1 MKKWE
6 DIFKDKLGGMEITL
20 PEGSLAEFRTRL
32 DGAES
37 ASPVKRF
44 PFGWVMAAAI
54 AAGLAAVLFL
64 CQPTVPEN
72 GIQVIRQPES
82 PVAVVPDSIDVSE
95 TAPAQSLIAQASM
108 PKPIVHHIAIS
119 KEPIIEENPV
129 KTEETVPDKPVED
142 SAGTEGLDTSTPKT
156 QEGKTID
163 NPVIATASPFIP
175 SISGTKNVRL
185 KVGSAVGIV
194 GGGSMLAAVVP
205 PIIFGGTYGDPV
217 VIDPTSTEDIPT
229 GSDTHYFPIKVG
241 LSAGIPVADRL
252 RITTGLEYSLYCSN
266 INYSLSG
273 DKQQFAHYLGVPVRL
288 DWIMASNKWLNIY
301 IGGGV
306 EGDYCLG
313 VRLDGDK
320 IKGDGL
326 AFSLLGAGGIQFNAS
341 KHIGLYVEP
350 GLSWTIPSKTQTLET
365 YRSSR
370 PVMFFVATGLRINL
384 GMK

>member
-82 PVAVVPDSIDVSE
+82 PVAVVPDSTDVSE
-95 TAPAQSLIAQASM
+95 TAPAQTLIAQASM
-108 PKPIVHHIAIS
+108 PKPIVHPVASS
-119 KEPIIEENPV
+119 KESIIEENPV
-129 KTEETVPDKPVED
+129 KTEETVPDEPVED
-142 SAGTEGLDTSTPKT
+142 SAGTERLDTSTSET
-156 QEGKTID
+156 QDGKTID
-163 NPVIATASPFIP
+163 NPVEATISPFIP
-175 SISGTKNVRL
+175 SNSGTRDVRL
-185 KVGSAVGIV
+185 KVGPAAGIV
-194 GGGSMLAAVVP
+194 GGGSLLAAVVP
-205 PIIFGGTYGDPV
+205 PIILGGTYGDPV
-217 VIDPTSTEDIPT
+217 VINPTSTEDIPT

-241 LSAGIPVADRL
+241 MSAGIPIADRL
-252 RITTGLEYSLYCSN
+252 RITTGLDYNLYCSS
-266 INYSLSG
+266 IKYSLSG
-273 DKQQFAHYLGVPVRL
+273 NKQQFAHYLGIPVRL
-288 DWIMASNKWLNIY
+288 DWIMASNKWLDVY

-306 EGDYCLG
+306 EGDYCLAAK
-313 VRLDGDK
+313 LDGTK

-326 AFSLLGAGGIQFNAS
+326 AFSLLGAGGIQFNVS

-350 GLSWTIPSKTQTLET
+350 ELSWTIPSKTQTLAT
-365 YRSSR
+365 YRNSR
-370 PVMFFVATGLRINL
+370 PVMFSIAAGFRITFE
-384 GMK
+384 KQ

>member
-185 KVGSAVGIV
+185 
-194 GGGSMLAAVVP
+194 
-205 PIIFGGTYGDPV
+205 
-217 VIDPTSTEDIPT
+217 
-229 GSDTHYFPIKVG
+229 
-241 LSAGIPVADRL
+241 
-252 RITTGLEYSLYCSN
+252 
-266 INYSLSG
+266 
-273 DKQQFAHYLGVPVRL
+273 
-288 DWIMASNKWLNIY
+288 
-301 IGGGV
+301 
-306 EGDYCLG
+306 
-313 VRLDGDK
+313 
-320 IKGDGL
+320 
-326 AFSLLGAGGIQFNAS
+326 
-341 KHIGLYVEP
+341 
-350 GLSWTIPSKTQTLET
+350 
-365 YRSSR
+365 
-370 PVMFFVATGLRINL
+370 
-384 GMK
+384 